1 MLSKLSAR
9 LAAFAAFIVVS
20 IGLAWVPA
28 QHFFRFA
35 YRTGD
40 ESYILLVPLICA
52 GLIYRDQEKVFAD
65 AKAGMNWAAGAC
77 LVAGAAAVVLAY
89 LTRGDLQLLA
99 TAFGLGALW
108 SGGFLAF
115 FGVKAGRAA
124 LFPLLMLLWMLP
136 IPASILDPI
145 EVALQKGSAETVD
158 VLFRALNV
166 SFVRE
171 GMVFTLPGVAI
182 EVAKECSGI
191 RSTLTLLL
199 LMMIVVREALHS
211 TWRRL
216 FVLLLTLPVVVLK
229 NGVRIVTLTLG
240 AMYIDPSFLTGNLHH
255 RGGIVF
261 FLVGLAIL
269 LPIVAWLRRGE
280 VRNSSNRIVSASAS
294 ASATRP

>member
-1 MLSKLSAR
+1 MRSNFSTR
-9 LAAFAAFIVVS
+9 LAVFAAFVVAS

-28 QHFFRFA
+28 VRFFRFA
-35 YRTGD
+35 YNTGD
-40 ESYILLVPLICA
+40 ESYILLVPLISA
-52 GLIYRDQEKVFAD
+52 WMIYRDREKVFAD
-65 AKAGMNWAAGAC
+65 ARAGMNGAAGAC

-89 LTRGDLQLLA
+89 LTRGDLQLVA
-99 TAFGLGALW
+99 TAFGLGVLW
-108 SGGFLAF
+108 SGGFLVL

-136 IPASILDPI
+136 IPSHILDPL
-145 EVALQKGSAETVD
+145 EVALQKASAETVD
-158 VLFRALNV
+158 VMFQALNV
-166 SFVRE
+166 SFYRE
-171 GMVFTLPGVAI
+171 GMVFTLPSVAI

-199 LMMIVVREALHS
+199 LMMIVVREALRS

-216 FVLLLTLPVVVLK
+216 LVLFLTLPVVVLK

-240 AMYIDPSFLTGNLHH
+240 AMYVDPSFLTGDLHH

-269 LPIVAWLRRGE
+269 LPIVGVLRRGE
-280 VRNSSNRIVSASAS
+280 MKASPAGAVRVASTSGA
-294 ASATRP
+294 